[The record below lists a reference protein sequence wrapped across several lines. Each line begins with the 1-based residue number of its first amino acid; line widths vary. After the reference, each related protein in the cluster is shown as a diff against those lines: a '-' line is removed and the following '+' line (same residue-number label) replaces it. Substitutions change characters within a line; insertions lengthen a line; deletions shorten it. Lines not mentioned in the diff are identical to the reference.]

1 MTNRSSQL
9 QIPQERMLLNEV
21 NHRISNELTAAISVI
36 SLAAKRSSN
45 KEVRAALADVTELLH
60 NYADVHHALQM
71 PEHDIRMDAAAYLR
85 KLCLAISR
93 SKLERMKIDLV
104 LAAPPLWL
112 QSNQCWLLG
121 MIMYELITNAARH
134 AFSGRNGAIR
144 VELMLTGTFV
154 ECRVLD
160 NGSARANCHPGRGLK
175 IVDALAKALIGQV
188 HQKFGSAGSASILLF
203 PSSAEAQIT
212 ATRRIHHTVPLA
224 NDDMPSVA
232 YFNQSLPTP
241 QTTGIEQVPA
251 TE

>member
-1 MTNRSSQL
+1 MTNCSVQL
-9 QIPQERMLLNEV
+9 PIMQERMLLNEL
-21 NHRISNELTAAISVI
+21 NHRIRNELTAAISMI
-36 SLAAKRSSN
+36 SLAAARSSN
-45 KEVRAALADVTELLH
+45 KEVRAALANVMELLH

-71 PEHDIRMDAAAYLR
+71 PERDTRVDAAAYLR

-104 LAAPPLWL
+104 LAAPHLWL

-121 MIMYELITNAARH
+121 MIVYELITNAARH

-144 VELMLTGTFV
+144 VELLCTGTFV

-160 NGSARANCHPGRGLK
+160 NGSAPANCHPGRGLK
-175 IVDALAKALIGQV
+175 IVDALAEALIGRF
-188 HQKFGSAGSASILLF
+188 HQEFGSAGSASILLF
-203 PSSAEAQIT
+203 PSSTEAQIT
-212 ATRRIHHTVPLA
+212 ANGRTHHTIPSA
-224 NDDMPSVA
+224 SDDTSSVA

-241 QTTGIEQVPA
+241 QTTGIQA